1 MQNFLYFLC
10 RYGNVSQVPESQDR
24 LAGFRIFPDL
34 KETAEVRIND
44 VRRLTCSPARIIN
57 GHHHHYHHLLH
68 DRYGMVGVYQIFQ
81 AANPLN
87 LTLSEFVTYS
97 AEPL

>member
-1 MQNFLYFLC
+1 MQNFLC

-44 VRRLTCSPARIIN
+44 LGLTCLDYQPTSSPFPLPEDWRFT
-57 GHHHHYHHLLH
+57 L
-68 DRYGMVGVYQIFQ
+68 MKIFDDF
-81 AANPLN
+81 L
-87 LTLSEFVTYS
+87 
-97 AEPL
+97 